1 MMHVGWTALAR
12 SMGWTAR
19 GPSHSENPGEAKM
32 QLLNKK
38 IAEMYGK
45 LGIEAAK
52 RIKYLTLNDVA
63 SSAEEYPV
71 LKHIKGN
78 KIRHFAPV
86 ALELSKLHA
95 DDRAGKHRVAML
107 EELQRI
113 YTLLGKNW
121 KEWSPECGIALERAG
136 QVLLAH
142 YSWLANDAFEKRFA
156 SIFSG
161 AEAPQ
166 IESPSGTSPS
176 YPSSQRMVLWLR
188 ELYGHHK
195 ADIIQLH
202 LGHTSSRSDWKGADE
217 IQAGLSSTPQGVQK
231 SGHHRLC
238 RRVRKHC
245 LAALQVG
252 LPWAAD

>member
-1 MMHVGWTALAR
+1 
-12 SMGWTAR
+12 
-19 GPSHSENPGEAKM
+19 M

-52 RIKYLTLNDVA
+52 RIKRLTLNDVA

-142 YSWLANDAFEKRFA
+142 YSWLANDAFEKGLHRY
-156 SIFSG
+156 SLV
-161 AEAPQ
+161 Q
-166 IESPSGTSPS
+166 K
-176 YPSSQRMVLWLR
+176 
-188 ELYGHHK
+188 HHK
-195 ADIIQLH
+195 LNHLLAQAHHIHPASTWCYGSESFMGIIKQISSSCTWGTPAHKVTGKVLMKFRLVFHLLLKAYRNLDIID
-202 LGHTSSRSDWKGADE
+202 SAE
-217 IQAGLSSTPQGVQK
+217 E
-231 SGHHRLC
+231 
-238 RRVRKHC
+238 
-245 LAALQVG
+245 
-252 LPWAAD
+252 